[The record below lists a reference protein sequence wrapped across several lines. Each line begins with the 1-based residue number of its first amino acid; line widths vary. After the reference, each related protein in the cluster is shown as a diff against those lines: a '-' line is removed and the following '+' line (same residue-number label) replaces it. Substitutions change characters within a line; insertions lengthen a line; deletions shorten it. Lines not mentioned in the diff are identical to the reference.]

1 MKKLD
6 VLLMVLSCLFPVAGV
21 MKYMSLELSLFIGG
35 LLFLTSVGSYYAK
48 RWHSRIFSWIA
59 YTGFVTFLLAIW
71 DQYATMISITANVK
85 IAACVAIIPLAFR
98 FRTYAITTG
107 LLGLWAILLWDIKEM
122 QSLAVLQR
130 VMNVFKTEPLYL
142 IIFVAA
148 FLLGGWLARAFHRG
162 KNKEKQEKPSLFKQK
177 KKPFKPTFKLPIPSL
192 PKLKLKML
200 NFSKTS
206 SKANEQRR
214 YEPIQEEQT
223 TAFYTDIEPQ
233 HHELEFK
240 PEPIQGET
248 RMERRRNRL
257 KA

>member
-21 MKYMSLELSLFIGG
+21 MKYMSLELSLFMGG

-59 YTGFVTFLLAIW
+59 YTAFITFLLAIW
-71 DQYATMISITANVK
+71 EQYATMSSIVANVK
-85 IAACVAIIPLAFR
+85 IAACVAIIPLVLR

-107 LLGLWAILLWDIKEM
+107 LLGLWGILLWDIKEM
-122 QSLAVLQR
+122 QSLAVLPR
-130 VMNVFKTEPLYL
+130 IMNVFKTEPLYF
-142 IIFVAA
+142 IIFAAA
-148 FLLGGWLARAFHRG
+148 FLLGGWLASAFHRG
-162 KNKEKQEKPSLFKQK
+162 KNKEKQEKANLFEQK
-177 KKPFKPTFKLPIPSL
+177 KKRFKPTFKLPIPRL

-200 NFSKTS
+200 NFRKKS
-206 SKANEQRR
+206 SETNEQRR

-223 TAFYTDIEPQ
+223 TTFYPNLEPQ
-233 HHELEFK
+233 HHEMDSK
-240 PEPIQGET
+240 PEAIQGET